1 MVPDYV
7 LVRPYIEFTTKRFK
21 AAFWEEKMLRN
32 LFKVTSG
39 VAAAV
44 TIVAGV
50 LAVPSMA
57 SAEKVLRFS
66 HTDNPGGSRQ
76 AAAEVFAKKVAEYTE
91 GRYKVRIY
99 PAGQLANDP
108 KAIEQL
114 QLGGVDFTVSAT
126 GSYATHLPSLN
137 LTAMP
142 FLVDTYEQ
150 GWELYDNSKW
160 LQGEFNK
167 LPGKGFRVLSTWE
180 AGFRSFTTSME
191 LKSPEDA
198 KGKKMRVYPND
209 MIRWTMEAIG
219 FQTVVMP
226 ITDVYL
232 SIQQGV
238 VNGQENP
245 VDTIKSLRFYE
256 VAPNLTL
263 TRHVYS
269 PLPLTVS
276 ENTWQSFSEADK
288 AAVKKAADEA
298 ASFSRNLV
306 RDSVNSQLEEMKK
319 AGAKVSTPEIGPFR
333 DAVASVYD
341 KAKGIYGDEV
351 AKVLDDAAAIRAKFP
366 AK

>member
-1 MVPDYV
+1 M
-7 LVRPYIEFTTKRFK
+7 LKKLFKFTTGTVTALTVFGT
-21 AAFWEEKMLRN
+21 AFVMSSD
-32 LFKVTSG
+32 V
-39 VAAAV
+39 
-44 TIVAGV
+44 
-50 LAVPSMA
+50 
-57 SAEKVLRFS
+57 SAKTLRFS

-76 AAAEVFAKKVAEYTE
+76 AAAEVFAKKVAEYTN
-91 GRYKVRIY
+91 GRHKVRIY

-150 GWELYDNSKW
+150 GWEFYDNSDW
-160 LQGEFNK
+160 LKGEFAK
-167 LPGKGFRVLSTWE
+167 LPSKGFRVLSTWE
-180 AGFRSFTTSME
+180 AGFRSFTTTMP
-191 LKSPEDA
+191 LNSPADA

-245 VDTIKSLRFYE
+245 VDTIKSLRFNE
-256 VAPNLTL
+256 VAKNITL

-276 ENTWQSFSEADK
+276 ENTWQSFSAEDK
-288 AAVKKAADEA
+288 AAIKKAADEA
-298 ASFSRNLV
+298 SAFSRNLV
-306 RDSVNSQLEEMKK
+306 KDSVNSQLEEMKG
-319 AGAKVSTPEIGPFR
+319 AGANIISPKIGPFR
-333 DAVASVYD
+333 DAVASVYK
-341 KAKGIYGDEV
+341 KAEGIYGDEV
-351 AKVLDDAAAIRAKFP
+351 AKVLASAKVIREKLP

>member
-1 MVPDYV
+1 M
-7 LVRPYIEFTTKRFK
+7 LNSLLKLTTGTL
-21 AAFWEEKMLRN
+21 AAM
-32 LFKVTSG
+32 T
-39 VAAAV
+39 
-44 TIVAGV
+44 V
-50 LAVPSMA
+50 LAGA
-57 SAEKVLRFS
+57 SVLSFNVNAETILKFS
-66 HTDNPGGSRQ
+66 HTDNPNGSRQ
-76 AAAEVFAKKVAEYTE
+76 AAAKVFAKKVNEYTE
-91 GRYKVRIY
+91 GRYKIRIY
-99 PAGQLANDP
+99 PSGQLANDP

-150 GWELYDNSKW
+150 GWEFYDNSEW
-160 LQGEFNK
+160 LKTEFNK
-167 LPGKGFRVLSTWE
+167 LPAKGFRVLSTWE
-180 AGFRSFTTSME
+180 AGFRSFTTSMP
-191 LKSPEDA
+191 LNSPADA
-198 KGKKMRVYPND
+198 VGKKMRVYPND

-256 VAPNLTL
+256 VAPNVTL

-276 ENTWQSFSEADK
+276 EKVWQSFSDADRKAVMK
-288 AAVKKAADEA
+288 AAKE
-298 ASFSRNLV
+298 SSEFSRKLV
-306 RDSVNSQLEEMKK
+306 RDSVNSQITQMKN
-319 AGAKVSTPEIGPFR
+319 AGAKVRAPEIGPFR
-333 DAVASVYD
+333 DAVQSVYT
-341 KAKGIYGDEV
+341 KAEGIYGDEV
-351 AKVLDDAAAIRAKFP
+351 TKVLASAKTIREKFP

>member
-1 MVPDYV
+1 M
-7 LVRPYIEFTTKRFK
+7 FK
-21 AAFWEEKMLRN
+21 G
-32 LFKVTSG
+32 LFKITTG
-39 VAAAV
+39 VAA
-44 TIVAGV
+44 VATMLSVASVV
-50 LAVPSMA
+50 LSEA
-57 SAEKVLRFS
+57 SAETILRFS

-76 AAAEVFAKKVAEYTE
+76 AAAEVFAKKISEYTE
-91 GRYKVRIY
+91 GRYKLRIF

-150 GWELYDNSKW
+150 GWEFYDNSAW
-160 LQGEFNK
+160 LKAEFDK
-167 LPGKGFRVLSTWE
+167 LPSKGFRVLSTWE
-180 AGFRSFTTSME
+180 AGFRSFTTSMA
-191 LKSPEDA
+191 LNSPDDA

-256 VAPNLTL
+256 VAPNVTL

-276 ENTWQSFSEADK
+276 EQTWQKFSAADK
-288 AAVKKAADEA
+288 KAVQKAAAEA
-298 ASFSRNLV
+298 SAFSRNLV
-306 RDSVNSQLEEMKK
+306 QSSVNSQIDEMKK
-319 AGAKVSTPEIGPFR
+319 AGAKVSVPVIGPFR
-333 DAVASVYD
+333 TSVESVYE
-341 KAKGIYGDEV
+341 KAKGIYGAEV
-351 AKVLDDAAAIRAKFP
+351 EKVLADAAYIRDKFP

>member
-1 MVPDYV
+1 MYTLLSFNNEFVTRENDMKFTLKTLALATALVTTMSVSAFAQTV
-7 LVRPYIEFTTKRFK
+7 LK
-21 AAFWEEKMLRN
+21 
-32 LFKVTSG
+32 
-39 VAAAV
+39 
-44 TIVAGV
+44 
-50 LAVPSMA
+50 
-57 SAEKVLRFS
+57 FS

-76 AAAEVFAKKVAEYTE
+76 AAAEVFAEKVKEYTE
-91 GRYKVRIY
+91 GRYEVRIF

-126 GSYATHLPSLN
+126 GSYATHLTSLN

-150 GWELYDNSKW
+150 GWEFYDNSDW
-160 LQGEFNK
+160 LKGEFAK
-167 LPGKGFRVLSTWE
+167 LPEVGFRVLATWE
-180 AGFRSFTTSME
+180 AGFRSYTTKAP
-191 LKSPEDA
+191 LASPADA
-198 KGKKMRVYPND
+198 VGKKMRVFPND

-232 SIQQGV
+232 ALQQGTV
-238 VNGQENP
+238 DGQENP

-256 VAPNLTL
+256 VAPYITL

-276 ENTWQSFSEADK
+276 EKTWQTFSDADK
-288 AAVKKAADEA
+288 EAFMKAAAESSA
-298 ASFSRNLV
+298 FSRDLV
-306 RDSVNSQLEEMKK
+306 KNSVNKQLEEMTA
-319 AGAKVSTPEIGPFR
+319 AGAMVSTPVIGPFR

-341 KAKGIYGDEV
+341 KARGVYGAEAVD
-351 AKVLDDAAAIRAKFP
+351 KVLADAKKIREMLP

>member
-1 MVPDYV
+1 MLKNLMKFSSGTAFAVSVIAGALSLAPDAYAQKI
-7 LVRPYIEFTTKRFK
+7 LK
-21 AAFWEEKMLRN
+21 
-32 LFKVTSG
+32 
-39 VAAAV
+39 
-44 TIVAGV
+44 
-50 LAVPSMA
+50 
-57 SAEKVLRFS
+57 FS

-76 AAAEVFAKKVAEYTE
+76 AAAEVFAKKVEDYTA
-91 GRYKVRIY
+91 GRYKIRIF

-150 GWELYDNSKW
+150 GWEFYDNSEW
-160 LQGEFNK
+160 LKGEFAK
-167 LPGKGFRVLSTWE
+167 LPSKGFRVLSTWE
-180 AGFRSFTTSME
+180 AGFRSFTTDMA
-191 LKSPEDA
+191 LTSPEDA
-198 KGKKMRVYPND
+198 KGRKMRVYPND

-256 VAPNLTL
+256 VAPHLTL

-269 PLPLTVS
+269 PLPLTIS
-276 ENTWQSFSEADK
+276 EKAWQAFSPEDQAAVMK
-288 AAVKKAADEA
+288 AAKEA
-298 ASFSRNLV
+298 SSFSRNLV
-306 RDSVNSQLEEMKK
+306 RDSVNSQLEEMKT
-319 AGAKVSTPEIGPFR
+319 AGAKISTPNIGPFR
-333 DAVASVYD
+333 EAVASVYG

-351 AKVLDDAAAIRAKFP
+351 TKVLADAASIREKLP

>member
-1 MVPDYV
+1 MM
-7 LVRPYIEFTTKRFK
+7 FK
-21 AAFWEEKMLRN
+21 S
-32 LFKVTSG
+32 LFKFTAST
-39 VAAAV
+39 VAA
-44 TIVAGV
+44 
-50 LAVPSMA
+50 LAVLGSAMVMSSDA

-76 AAAEVFAKKVAEYTE
+76 KAAEVFAAKVAEYTS

-150 GWELYDNSKW
+150 GWELYDHSDW
-160 LQGEFNK
+160 LQGEFAK
-167 LPGKGFRVLSTWE
+167 LPEKGFRVLSTWE
-180 AGFRSFTTSME
+180 AGFRSFTTDMP
-191 LKSPEDA
+191 LTSPADA
-198 KGKKMRVYPND
+198 VGKKMRVYPND

-256 VAPNLTL
+256 VAPNVTL

-269 PLPLTVS
+269 PLPLTVA
-276 ENTWQSFSEADK
+276 EKTWQAFSDEDKEAVMK
-288 AAVKKAADEA
+288 AAKESSA
-298 ASFSRNLV
+298 FSRDLV
-306 RDSVNSQLEEMKK
+306 RNSVDSQIAEMEK
-319 AGAKVSTPEIGPFR
+319 AGAKVTSPEIGPFR
-333 DAVASVYD
+333 DAVQSVYK
-341 KAKGIYGDEV
+341 KAEGIYGDEV
-351 AKVLDDAAAIRAKFP
+351 AKVLASAKAIREKLP

>member
-1 MVPDYV
+1 M
-7 LVRPYIEFTTKRFK
+7 L
-21 AAFWEEKMLRN
+21 EKVIK
-32 LFKVTSG
+32 FTSG
-39 VAAAV
+39 AFIAATVISGAMV
-44 TIVAGV
+44 FSTDAF
-50 LAVPSMA
+50 
-57 SAEKVLRFS
+57 AEKNLRFS

-76 AAAEVFAKKVAEYTE
+76 AAAEVFAKKVEEYTE
-91 GRYKVRIY
+91 GRYKIRIY

-150 GWELYDNSKW
+150 GWEFYDNSDW
-160 LQGEFNK
+160 LRNEFSK
-167 LPGKGFRVLSTWE
+167 LPAKGFRVLSTWE
-180 AGFRSFTTSME
+180 AGFRSFTTRME
-191 LKSPEDA
+191 LNSPADA
-198 KGKKMRVYPND
+198 EGRKMRVYPND

-238 VNGQENP
+238 VDGQENP

-256 VAPNLTL
+256 VAPYITL

-269 PLPLTVS
+269 PLPLIVS
-276 ENTWQSFSEADK
+276 EKTWQSFSDADK

-298 ASFSRNLV
+298 ANFSRNLV
-306 RDSVNSQLEEMKK
+306 RDSVNSQLDEMKA
-319 AGAKVSTPEIGPFR
+319 AGAKISSPEIGPFR
-333 DAVASVYD
+333 EAVASVYD
-341 KAKGIYGDEV
+341 KAKGIYGEEV
-351 AKVLDDAAAIRAKFP
+351 AKVLADAADIRKKLP

>member
-1 MVPDYV
+1 M
-7 LVRPYIEFTTKRFK
+7 FK
-21 AAFWEEKMLRN
+21 DWKKITIGTVTAATILGSALLM
-32 LFKVTSG
+32 SG
-39 VAAAV
+39 
-44 TIVAGV
+44 T
-50 LAVPSMA
+50 A
-57 SAEKVLRFS
+57 SAETILRFS

-76 AAAEVFAKKVAEYTE
+76 AAAEVFAAKVSEYTE

-126 GSYATHLPSLN
+126 GSYATHMPTLN

-142 FLVDTYEQ
+142 FLVDSYEQ
-150 GWELYDNSKW
+150 GWELYDNSAW
-160 LQGEFNK
+160 LKGEFDK
-167 LPGKGFRVLSTWE
+167 LPEKGFRVLSTWE
-180 AGFRSFTTSME
+180 AGFRSFTTT
-191 LKSPEDA
+191 SPLNSPKDA
-198 KGKKMRVYPND
+198 EGQKMRVYPND

-256 VAPNLTL
+256 VAPYITL

-269 PLPLTVS
+269 PLPLTIS
-276 ENTWQSFSEADK
+276 EQTWQKLSEEDRK
-288 AAVKKAADEA
+288 AIKKAAKE
-298 ASFSRNLV
+298 SSEFSRKLV
-306 RDSVNSQLEEMKK
+306 RDSVDSQIEEMKA
-319 AGAKVSTPEIGPFR
+319 AGATVVAPEIGPFR
-333 DAVASVYD
+333 EAVKSVYA
-341 KAKGIYGDEV
+341 KAKDIYGDDV
-351 AKVLDDAAAIRAKFP
+351 AKILADAEAIRTKFP
-366 AK
+366 TQ

>member
-1 MVPDYV
+1 MFQCFNKNFRKK
-7 LVRPYIEFTTKRFK
+7 LAISI
-21 AAFWEEKMLRN
+21 L
-32 LFKVTSG
+32 TSSAILISG
-39 VAAAV
+39 
-44 TIVAGV
+44 
-50 LAVPSMA
+50 MA

-76 AAAEVFAKKVAEYTE
+76 AAAEVFAKAVSENTE

-126 GSYATHLPSLN
+126 GSYGTHLTSLN

-150 GWELYDNSKW
+150 GWDFYDNSEW
-160 LQGEFNK
+160 LKGEFAK
-167 LPGKGFRVLSTWE
+167 LPEKGFRVLSTWE
-180 AGFRSFTTSME
+180 AGFRSFTTNMP
-191 LKSPEDA
+191 LASPEDA

-256 VAPNLTL
+256 VAKNITL

-276 ENTWQSFSEADK
+276 EKTWQNFSDADK
-288 AAVKKAADEA
+288 AGVLKAAQK
-298 ASFSRNLV
+298 ASKFSRELV
-306 RDSVNSQLEEMKK
+306 QGSVNKQIEEMKA
-319 AGAKVSTPEIGPFR
+319 AGAVVSSPVIGPFR
-333 DAVASVYD
+333 DAVQSVYE
-341 KAKGIYGDEV
+341 KAKGVYSAEEV
-351 AKVLDDAAAIRAKFP
+351 ELVLNSAAETRKKLP
-366 AK
+366 KK

>member
-1 MVPDYV
+1 MKF
-7 LVRPYIEFTTKRFK
+7 LNKKI
-21 AAFWEEKMLRN
+21 
-32 LFKVTSG
+32 VTSILLG
-39 VAAAV
+39 S
-44 TIVAGV
+44 V
-50 LAVPSMA
+50 LLVSGTAN
-57 SAEKVLRFS
+57 AEKVLRFS

-76 AAAEVFAKKVAEYTE
+76 AAAEVFAKAVAENTE
-91 GRYKVRIY
+91 GRYKIRIY

-150 GWELYDNSKW
+150 GWEFYDNSAW
-160 LQGEFNK
+160 LKGEFAK
-167 LPGKGFRVLSTWE
+167 LPEKGFRVLSTWE
-180 AGFRSFTTSME
+180 AGFRSFTTSMP
-191 LKSPEDA
+191 LTSPEDA

-256 VAPNLTL
+256 VAKNVTL

-269 PLPLTVS
+269 PLPLTIS
-276 ENTWQSFSEADK
+276 EKTWQAFSDADK
-288 AAVKKAADEA
+288 EGVLNAAKAA
-298 ASFSRNLV
+298 SKFSRELV
-306 RDSVNSQLEEMKK
+306 QGSVDTQIEEMKQ
-319 AGAKVSTPEIGPFR
+319 AGATVTAPEIGPFR
-333 DAVASVYD
+333 DAVQSVYE
-341 KAKGIYGDEV
+341 KAKGAYSPEEV
-351 AKVLDDAAAIRAKFP
+351 DLVLNDAAKIREKLP
-366 AK
+366 MK